1 MSDLPPLP
9 ESESYPEQLRAV
21 IADARSRLCRH
32 LMATSLESLDTLAG
46 AARALTQRTPDFD
59 AEPRPEDPN
68 GNLLAAAAMELCST
82 GSQILKHYKEALS
95 AVITPDDP
103 ALDAI
108 RGTTPDSAAYILRD
122 LMRDYKALM
131 EPSTDT
137 LASLPAPLPAP
148 PGDLPRY
155 GEEPTLELICTLEAV
170 RRAVNAQTYVWLV
183 GIHAGD
189 DTVALSMS
197 DTKMIL
203 AWASIATRPMAIAD
217 RRETPLLV
225 DRRPEDRDI
234 KFGPTEAWFNITFE
248 GEPCV
253 VRIPRPELHQPLVL
267 NIRGSGF
274 PRRIRVPREDI
285 VRVVEEVAAHMG
297 VL

>member
-1 MSDLPPLP
+1 MSELPPLP
-9 ESESYPEQLRAV
+9 ESESYPEQLQAV
-21 IADARSRLCRH
+21 IADARSRLRRH
-32 LMATSLESLDTLAG
+32 LTATSLESLDTLAG
-46 AARALTQRTPDFD
+46 AARALTQRAPDFD

-68 GNLLAAAAMELCST
+68 GNLLAAAVMELCST

-95 AVITPDDP
+95 EVITPDDP

-108 RGTTPDSAAYILRD
+108 RGTTPDSAAYIMRE

-131 EPSTDT
+131 VPPSTDT
-137 LASLPAPLPAP
+137 LAPLPAP

-155 GEEPTLELICTLEAV
+155 GEEPTLELTCTLEAA
-170 RRAVNAQTYVWLV
+170 RRAVNAQMDVWLV
-183 GIHAGD
+183 CIRAGG
-189 DTVALSMS
+189 DTVALSLS
-197 DTKMIL
+197 DTKVIL
-203 AWASIATRPMAIAD
+203 AWAGIATRRMAIAD

-234 KFGPTEAWFNITFE
+234 RFGPTEAWFNITFE

-285 VRVVEEVAAHMG
+285 VRVAEEVAAHMG